1 MLRTFL
7 LILALA
13 SAIGPAASEP
23 PPPVAPGVPTSVTL
37 QPVAIYDKDGK
48 VTGGLSAPLVVMS
61 MPFTRLHRDPIQ
73 LTGLGPMPKRFAVAR
88 PEAATAYRIV
98 IVCNVPVRVM
108 GVMDEAE
115 QISDTKGTLY
125 LPFTETT
132 MGTSKPNWISAKT
145 VGTPDGNCFAEMHYG
160 VGGG

>member
-1 MLRTFL
+1 MLRSFF
-7 LILALA
+7 LILALVIG
-13 SAIGPAASEP
+13 IGPAASEP
-23 PPPVAPGVPTSVTL
+23 PPAVAPGVPTSVTL
-37 QPVAIYDKDGK
+37 QPVAIYDKDGR

-73 LTGLGPMPKRFAVAR
+73 LTGLGPTPKRFAVTR
-88 PEAATAYRIV
+88 PEGATTYRIV
-98 IVCNVPVRVM
+98 VVCNVPIRVM
-108 GVMDEAE
+108 GVMNETE
-115 QISDTKGTLY
+115 QVSDTKGLLY

-145 VGTPDGNCFAEMHYG
+145 VGTPEGDCFADMHYG